1 MIRPSIV
8 CIIWAFMLNSELG
21 LALAQQAAAAGGTP
35 SRIVGAV
42 VAVSEGGRGFQMKAD
57 DGREL
62 VVGYQEGTRFLRI
75 APGEKDLSKAEV
87 IRPEALS
94 PGDRV
99 LARGQLLDGGKSLL
113 ALQIIV
119 MSHDDIQKKQE
130 AEKAEWQK
138 RSTAGIVAA
147 KDEAAK
153 QITIRIPGVATEQR
167 ITVVVTDKTTF
178 RRYAPDSVRYADSRP
193 SNLAEI
199 QLGDQV
205 RVLGDK
211 SEDGSKVIA
220 EQIVSG
226 AFQTLA
232 GTVAKVQP
240 DGSGFLLKDSKTG
253 QQILV
258 KITRDSVLKRF
269 PGFPPGGSPMM
280 GPAGRS
286 PGGMMMRSGPP
297 DLQRLLEV
305 LPPAKLEDLKPGE
318 AVLIASTKGDRA
330 DEATAFTLLAGV
342 EPLLAMRQAVAERQR
357 GASGVSTSWTLE
369 MPVTLGP

>member
-1 MIRPSIV
+1 
-8 CIIWAFMLNSELG
+8 MLSNG
-21 LALAQQAAAAGGTP
+21 LALTFAQQSGAAGSAS
-35 SRIVGAV
+35 SRIIGAV
-42 VAVSEGGRGFQMKAD
+42 VAVSEGGKGFQMKTD

-62 VVGYQEGTRFLRI
+62 VVGYREGVRFLRI

-87 IRPEALS
+87 IRPESLA

-99 LARGQLLDGGKSLL
+99 LARGQLLDGGKSFL

-138 RSTAGIVAA
+138 RGTAGIVAA
-147 KDEAAK
+147 KNEAAK
-153 QITIRIPGVATEQR
+153 QITIRIPGVAAEQR
-167 ITVVVTDKTTF
+167 ITVLVTDKTAF
-178 RRYAPDSVRYADSRP
+178 RRYAPDSVRYADSRA
-193 SNLAEI
+193 STLAEI
-199 QLGDQV
+199 QVGDQV
-205 RVLGDK
+205 RILGDK
-211 SEDGSKVIA
+211 NEDGSKIIA

-232 GTVAKVQP
+232 GTVAQVEP

-269 PGFPPGGSPMM
+269 PGFSAGAGPLMGPGGR
-280 GPAGRS
+280 G

-305 LPPAKLEDLKPGE
+305 LPPTKLEDLKPGE
-318 AVLIASTKGDRA
+318 AVLIASTKGTRA
-330 DEATAFTLLAGV
+330 DETTAFTLLAGV
-342 EPLLAMRQAVAERQR
+342 EPLLAMRQAAAQRQQS
-357 GASGVSTSWTLE
+357 ASGVSSSWTLE